1 MQKIIGVTD
10 LQRNFRSVFE
20 EVTKDRMPY
29 VLTRGSRPEAAIVP
43 YEEFTRFMAW
53 KEQEIVAEFDRAMMR
68 LAEQNALYSDDEI
81 AADVD
86 AASVVQF
93 PGLSITSASAATRR
107 TFSSAAR
114 ATRAGVKPDLA
125 KSA

>member
-10 LQRNFRSVFE
+10 LQRNFRSVFD
-20 EVTKDRMPY
+20 EVTNDRMPY

-43 YEEFTRFMAW
+43 YEEFTRFRAW

-68 LAEQNALYSDDEI
+68 LAEQNAVYSDDEI

-86 AASVVQF
+86 AAIAEVR
-93 PGLSITSASAATRR
+93 AA
-107 TFSSAAR
+107 
-114 ATRAGVKPDLA
+114 PDQQP
-125 KSA
+125 

>member
-10 LQRNFRSVFE
+10 LQRNFRSVFD
-20 EVTKDRMPY
+20 EVTNDRMPY

-68 LAEQNALYSDDEI
+68 LAEQNAVYSDDEI

-86 AASVVQF
+86 AAIAEVR
-93 PGLSITSASAATRR
+93 AA
-107 TFSSAAR
+107 
-114 ATRAGVKPDLA
+114 PDQQP
-125 KSA
+125 

>member
-1 MQKIIGVTD
+1 M
-10 LQRNFRSVFE
+10 FE

-68 LAEQNALYSDDEI
+68 LAEQNAVYSDDEI

-86 AASVVQF
+86 AAIAEVR
-93 PGLSITSASAATRR
+93 AA
-107 TFSSAAR
+107 
-114 ATRAGVKPDLA
+114 PDQQP
-125 KSA
+125 